1 MKKAMIMKNKIFSV
15 LILIIITAALSCTDN
30 NDTPPPVR
38 TFLPG
43 ERITV
48 QQVKALYNDQMAIS
62 DYTLRV
68 PVEII
73 YNWSL
78 HGIITASDKL
88 DGNLYKEAYIQD
100 ATGGLRLIFESTSGL
115 YIGDSVTVN
124 LKGLYVGDYGN
135 FWQVGTTPYK
145 DSGGSIRVG
154 GMNMDKYVLKT
165 SINNPT
171 YPDTIT
177 ITQAKT
183 SAYLGKL
190 VTFKNVQFADD
201 ALLHTYGDVVSDPPA
216 SANLNLM
223 DCDKKTILVR
233 SSGYASFAGDT
244 VSDKKGMVTGI
255 VTIFSSDYQL
265 VLRDIREVK
274 LTQERCTPGIPDLG
288 TPVDSLKE
296 DFNAITNNAEILIGG
311 WQNIAQIG
319 TRTWL
324 AKYFSGNTY
333 AQSTGYG
340 SGLSSMVCWLITR
353 PVTISTQK
361 VLSFQTEK
369 AYWAHTGTHVPME
382 VYYSTNYTG
391 KNLVTATWVPITSA
405 RLAGKADAD
414 NIFYDSGSINLPV
427 EDGQSCVIAFKYT
440 GSNTESTS
448 YRIDN
453 LKIVP
458 AK

>member
-1 MKKAMIMKNKIFSV
+1 MKKAIIMKNKILSA
-15 LILIIITAALSCTDN
+15 LILIIITGALSCSDN
-30 NDTPPPVR
+30 NETPPPVR
-38 TFLPG
+38 SFLPG
-43 ERITV
+43 ERVTV
-48 QQVKALYNDQMAIS
+48 LQVKALYNDQMAIS
-62 DYTLRV
+62 DYTLRM

-78 HGIITASDKL
+78 HGIITASDKK

-145 DSGGSIRVG
+145 DSGGSIRVA
-154 GMNMDKYVLKT
+154 GMNMDKCVLKT

-171 YPDTIT
+171 YPDTVT
-177 ITQAKT
+177 ITQAK
-183 SAYLGKL
+183 SAAYLGKL
-190 VTFKNVQFADD
+190 VTLKNVQFADD
-201 ALLHTYGDVVSDPPA
+201 ALLHTYGDIVSDPPA

-223 DCDKKTILVR
+223 DCDKKTIIVR

-244 VSDKKGMVTGI
+244 VSDKKGLVTGI

-265 VLRDIREVK
+265 VLRDINEVK

-288 TPVDSLKE
+288 TPVESISE
-296 DFNAITNNAEILIGG
+296 NFNSFSNNAEILVAG
-311 WQNIAQIG
+311 WQNIPQVA

-333 AQSTGYG
+333 AQATGYG
-340 SGLSSMVCWLITR
+340 SGVSAMTSWLITR

-361 VLSFQTEK
+361 VLSFQTAK
-369 AYWAHTGTHVPME
+369 AYWAHTGTHQPLE
-382 VYYSTNYTG
+382 VFYSTNYTG
-391 KNLVTATWVPITSA
+391 KNLVSATWVPITGA
-405 RLAGKADAD
+405 RLAVKTDAD
-414 NIFYDSGSINLPV
+414 NTFYDSGSINLPL
-427 EDGQSCVIAFKYT
+427 EDGKTCVIAFKYS
-440 GSNTESTS
+440 GSSTESTS

-453 LKIVP
+453 LIIAP